1 MKNVKDNLN
10 HKIGLKMRQI
20 RRAEKLTLREIGEW
34 LEVSPQQVQKYEV
47 NATEIPFSKLYL
59 FLQIFNISPERFF
72 EVENDPKEI

>member
-1 MKNVKDNLN
+1 MKNIKDNIN

-20 RRAEKLTLREIGEW
+20 RRAQKLTLREIGEW

-59 FLQIFNISPERFF
+59 FLQIFNIAPEKFF
-72 EVENDPKEI
+72 ELEKDQR